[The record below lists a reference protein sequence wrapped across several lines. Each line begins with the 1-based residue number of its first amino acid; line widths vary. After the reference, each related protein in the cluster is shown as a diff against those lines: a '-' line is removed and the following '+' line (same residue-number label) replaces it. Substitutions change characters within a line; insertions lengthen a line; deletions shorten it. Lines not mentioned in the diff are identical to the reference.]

1 MIDLTQVPNGKQTL
15 VKGNYIYFHYMQD
28 NFNDNGWGCAYR
40 SFQTIFSWFKLNG
53 YTEKPVPT
61 HKDIQQ
67 ALVSIGDKPKSF
79 LGSTQW
85 IGSMEISFCLSEM
98 LNVDC
103 KILSVSK
110 ASELVEKARELEYH
124 FETEGSPVMIGMF
137 QVVFV
142 FIMDKKSR
150 FFWGFCFHKK
160 I

>member
-124 FETEGSPVMIGMF
+124 FETEGSPFMIGMF

-142 FIMDKKSR
+142 FIMDKKYR

>member
-67 ALVSIGDKPKSF
+67 ALVSIGDKPKVRICEF
-79 LGSTQW
+79 
-85 IGSMEISFCLSEM
+85 FEM
-98 LNVDC
+98 LN
-103 KILSVSK
+103 
-110 ASELVEKARELEYH
+110 
-124 FETEGSPVMIGMF
+124 
-137 QVVFV
+137 
-142 FIMDKKSR
+142 FI
-150 FFWGFCFHKK
+150 WLT
-160 I
+160 